1 MKELEEKL
9 QTNGINVSHMSGF
22 TQVTNNGNANRTNTG
37 FTSTRTSAM
46 LAENKRKELENLK
59 VQADALKN
67 ENELLQGKVKS
78 LTSRKV
84 ILENEM
90 KELKQ

>member
-1 MKELEEKL
+1 
-9 QTNGINVSHMSGF
+9 
-22 TQVTNNGNANRTNTG
+22 
-37 FTSTRTSAM
+37 M